1 VSTPTERT
9 FRGRSAQ
16 ERRDERRRRLLDA
29 GLDLIGTDGWA
40 SATMT
45 AICARAGLTERY
57 FYESFSDREALYLA
71 LIDDIARDTEAAIL
85 SALDGDGAPAERL
98 SAATRAVVE
107 SLVTDPRR
115 GRVAL
120 LEGLGSTALQE
131 RRRDIIRGFE
141 RLVGDHFAAVF
152 GAAAGGPRDIDLVLL
167 GGAVSELVS
176 RRLDGTLD
184 ATDDELVERI
194 VALAEWI
201 AGGAG
206 RSG

>member
-1 VSTPTERT
+1 MGTPTERS

-29 GLDLIGTDGWA
+29 GLDLIGTGGWA

-45 AICARAGLTERY
+45 AICARAKLTERY
-57 FYESFSDREALYLA
+57 FYESFTDREALYLA
-71 LIDDIARDTEAAIL
+71 LIDDIARDTETAIL
-85 SALDGDGAPAERL
+85 GALDEDGTPAQRL

-107 SLVTDPRR
+107 SLVADPRR

-131 RRRDIIRGFE
+131 RRREIIRGFE
-141 RLVGDHFAAVF
+141 RLVGDHSAAVF
-152 GAAAGGPRDIDLVLL
+152 AASEAPRDVDLVLL

-176 RRLDGTLD
+176 RRLDGTLE

-201 AGGAG
+201 AQGAG
-206 RSG
+206 RER